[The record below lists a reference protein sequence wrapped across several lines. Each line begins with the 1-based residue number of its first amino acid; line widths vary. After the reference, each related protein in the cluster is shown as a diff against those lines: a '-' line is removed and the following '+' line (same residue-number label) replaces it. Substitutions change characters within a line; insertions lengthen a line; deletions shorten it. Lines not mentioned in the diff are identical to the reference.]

1 MPVFPLKKKSL
12 YEYDVQVILWSCN
25 VRHLVYSEQA
35 FKSADNSLFRYNGR
49 ARTRSASY
57 QPPCFPKFRSF
68 YFIHTAAL
76 AFTRPLCH
84 ETQFHPKVATIKNAP
99 ISFGN
104 MTGPSLRGKYSCA
117 KIGIIA
123 RNAISLY
130 IYNLLLCKIYPNI
143 VFFAPKYAI

>member
-35 FKSADNSLFRYNGR
+35 FKSADNPLFRYNGR
-49 ARTRSASY
+49 ARERHASY
-57 QPPCFPKFRSF
+57 QPPCFPKLRPF

-76 AFTRPLCH
+76 ASPGLLAMRHSSTKSHRR
-84 ETQFHPKVATIKNAP
+84 QNAP
-99 ISFGN
+99 TSFGN
-104 MTGPSLRGKYSCA
+104 MTEPSLRGKYSCA

-123 RNAISLY
+123 RNAISPY
-130 IYNLLLCKIYPNI
+130 IYNLLSCTIYPNI
-143 VFFAPKYAI
+143 VFFTPKYAI

>member
-35 FKSADNSLFRYNGR
+35 FKSADNPLFRYNGR

-76 AFTRPLCH
+76 ASPGLFAMRH
-84 ETQFHPKVATIKNAP
+84 SSTQSHGDKNAP

-104 MTGPSLRGKYSCA
+104 MTEPSLRGKYSCA